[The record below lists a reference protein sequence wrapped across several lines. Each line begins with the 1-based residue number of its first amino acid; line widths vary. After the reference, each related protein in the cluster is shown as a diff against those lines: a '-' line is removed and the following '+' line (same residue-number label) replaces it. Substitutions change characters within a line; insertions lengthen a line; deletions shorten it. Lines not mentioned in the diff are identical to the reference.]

1 MDTPDET
8 ISLISAGKVQG
19 TNVLTPDGEKVGE
32 IYDVMLDKRSG
43 RIAYAV
49 MSAGGLLGLGT
60 RYYPLP
66 WHALKYVP
74 DAGGYVV
81 GIPKEAL
88 QNGPARDDDVH
99 SWGGA
104 YETEIEA
111 YYKNW
116 LPTGDRA

>member
-1 MDTPDET
+1 M
-8 ISLISAGKVQG
+8 
-19 TNVLTPDGEKVGE
+19 LTPDGEKVGE

-60 RYYPLP
+60 RYHPLP
-66 WHALKYVP
+66 WHALKYV

-88 QNGPARDDDVH
+88 QNAQLMMTVRIPGSGLMRRRSKPITR
-99 SWGGA
+99 
-104 YETEIEA
+104 
-111 YYKNW
+111 
-116 LPTGDRA
+116 TGCRLDRMLRISPNA